1 MKLFV
6 LGFALL
12 ATSSFADEFINADVD
27 WSTVKPIIYYPRFWD
42 NKSPELRPPASF
54 FENYEREAR
63 HPSGRVVGGQIAQP
77 HQFPYQVALL
87 TFIPDLGG
95 QGFCGGSLIGTRSV
109 LTAAHCV
116 DGGTTGT
123 SIHGAH
129 FFADTTEPNQRRI
142 AYLAAHILLHPQ
154 WNPLLIQS
162 DVAIVQLPSVVPL
175 IPIAIRAAILPTPA
189 DVNYDFSGEDAV
201 ASGWG
206 VFSQANPVVSDVLRY
221 VYDNVITIQQ
231 CAISTIGIATAQNI
245 CMTGTQNRGVCNG
258 DSGGPL
264 TVRRGGESMHVGI
277 ASFVV
282 ASCHNTLPSVFVRT
296 TSFLPWITAN
306 TV

>member
-6 LGFALL
+6 LAFAVL
-12 ATSSFADEFINADVD
+12 AASAVADNDTD
-27 WSTVKPIIYYPRFWD
+27 WSTVRPVIYYPKFWD
-42 NKSPELRPPASF
+42 NKAPELRPSAKF
-54 FENYEREAR
+54 FEDYERDAR
-63 HPSGRVVGGQIAQP
+63 NSQGRIVGGQIAQP

-87 TFIPDLGG
+87 TFLPSLGG
-95 QGFCGGSLIGTRSV
+95 EGFCGGSLIGTRTV

-116 DGGTTGT
+116 DGGTSGT
-123 SIHGAH
+123 AIFGAH
-129 FFADTTEPNQRRI
+129 FWRNAEGNQHRI
-142 AYLAAHILLHPQ
+142 TFTGAHILLHPS
-154 WNPLLIQS
+154 WNAQLVQN
-162 DVAIVQLPSVVPL
+162 DVAVVQLPSVVPT
-175 IPIAIRAAILPTPA
+175 IPSVIRAAILPSQS
-189 DVNYDFSGEDAV
+189 DVNYDFANEDAV

-206 VFSQANPVVSDVLRY
+206 VFSQENPVVSDVLRY
-221 VYDNVITIQQ
+221 VYDNVITVNQ
-231 CAISTIGIATAQNI
+231 CAISTIGLANANNI

-296 TSFLPWITAN
+296 TSFLAWITAN

>member
-1 MKLFV
+1 MKFFV
-6 LGFALL
+6 LVFALL
-12 ATSSFADEFINADVD
+12 ATSSFADEFANVDVD
-27 WSTVKPIIYYPRFWD
+27 WSTVKPIVYYPNFWD
-42 NKSPELRPPASF
+42 NKSPDLRPPASF
-54 FENYEREAR
+54 FKNYDRQAR
-63 HPSGRVVGGQIAQP
+63 LPTGRIVGGQIAQP

-87 TFIPDLGG
+87 TFLPSVGG
-95 QGFCGGSLIGTRSV
+95 TGFCGGSLIGTRTV

-116 DGGTTGT
+116 DGGESGT
-123 SIHGAH
+123 AIFGAH
-129 FFADTTEPNQRRI
+129 FFADQAEPNQRRI
-142 AYLAAHILLHPQ
+142 TFVANHILMHPS
-154 WNPLLIQS
+154 WNPLLIQN
-162 DVAIVQLPSVVPL
+162 DVAVVQLPSVVPL
-175 IPIAIRAAILPTPA
+175 IPLVIRAAILPTTA
-189 DVNYDFSGEDAV
+189 DMSYDFANEDAV

-206 VFSQANPVVSDVLRY
+206 VFDQANPVVSDVLRY
-221 VYDNVITIQQ
+221 VYDNVITVTQ
-231 CAISTIGIATAQNI
+231 CAVSTIGIATASNI

-296 TSFLPWITAN
+296 TSFLPWIAAN

>member
-1 MKLFV
+1 LSIIRDS
-6 LGFALL
+6 G
-12 ATSSFADEFINADVD
+12 TINQPNYVHRA
-27 WSTVKPIIYYPRFWD
+27 
-42 NKSPELRPPASF
+42 AF
-54 FENYEREAR
+54 FDNYERRAKRPE
-63 HPSGRVVGGQIAQP
+63 GRIVGGQVAQP

-87 TFIPDLGG
+87 TFLPSLGG
-95 QGFCGGSLIGTRSV
+95 NGFCGGSFVGTRTV

-116 DGGTTGT
+116 DGGSNGT
-123 SIHGAH
+123 AIFGAH
-129 FFADTTEPNQRRI
+129 FFANANEPNQQRFQFLSGNI
-142 AYLAAHILLHPQ
+142 ILHPD
-154 WNPLLIQS
+154 WNPTLIRG
-162 DVAIVQLPSVVPL
+162 DVAVVQVSSAVPV
-175 IPIAIRAAILPTPA
+175 IPNVLRPAILPSLG
-189 DVNYDFSGEDAV
+189 DVNYDFANEDAV

-206 VFSQANPVVSDVLRY
+206 VFSQENPVVSDVLRY
-221 VYDNVITIQQ
+221 VYDNVITVNQ
-231 CAISTIGIATAQNI
+231 CILSTIGTATAQNI

-296 TSFLPWITAN
+296 TSFLPWILSN